1 MSVARVYIQKA
12 RKAWSC
18 NKCGKTIAVGEERR
32 TWAVGFRGRKQN
44 RCMDCPAPLT
54 SELESSAVADVYAA
68 IEGVDFD
75 SATCKDDLNEMISDI
90 TGAIDEVASDYESNE
105 MFEKN
110 YDLQE
115 RAEVLQSASSELFG
129 WDDSL
134 GDEPEENDEGYDEWM
149 DEARQAAKDA
159 VDGLELP

>member
-1 MSVARVYIQKA
+1 MSVARVHVQKT
-12 RKAWSC
+12 RKEWTC
-18 NKCGKTIAVGEERR
+18 DKCGKTIKKGEERR

-54 SELESSAVADVYAA
+54 SELESSAVSSVYAA
-68 IEGVDFD
+68 IEGADFD
-75 SATCKDDLNEMISDI
+75 TATTKEDLDEMIGDI

-115 RAEVLQSASSELFG
+115 RVDTLNAASSELFG

-134 GDEPEENDEGYDEWM
+134 DDEPEEGTEEHDEWM
-149 DEARQAAKDA
+149 ENARQTARDA